1 MLKQKNKISPETV
14 KAEIMLSKMYT
25 EHATVHE
32 TLQGRQKI
40 IFTTFSRDPKSPEIS
55 NHCEDVYNKK
65 HCMFIF

>member
-1 MLKQKNKISPETV
+1 MLKQKNKISSFSPEAV

-25 EHATVHE
+25 AHATVHE

-55 NHCEDVYNKK
+55 NHCKD
-65 HCMFIF
+65 I